1 MQYRRAIR
9 HPQPAEREY
18 LAAQSTG
25 TGVHVGYH
33 VQGGWLVD
41 AAMAESPAEEAGIVR
56 GDCITEISRLC
67 LLCLSKIC
75 FVAHCFREQH
85 SPGIEKLMSQHGCHV
100 LPADRMVPLKGD
112 LDLHPDSWRVLLFAY
127 PILVR
132 NGVVPALF
140 APCMKI
146 CLTIFNLVLDSV

>member
-25 TGVHVGYH
+25 TGVHVGQH

-67 LLCLSKIC
+67 ISGLSKAYCFGVLQHSWGIECWCLSIGVMFC
-75 FVAHCFREQH
+75 
-85 SPGIEKLMSQHGCHV
+85 
-100 LPADRMVPLKGD
+100 
-112 LDLHPDSWRVLLFAY
+112 LL
-127 PILVR
+127 ILVQVSL
-132 NGVVPALF
+132 NCYF
-140 APCMKI
+140 
-146 CLTIFNLVLDSV
+146 